1 MNVIIKLY
9 TYVSHSFIFIF
20 QENVENLSLDG
31 FMVVYSITDRQSFDI
46 AVEVLKQLR
55 DEVGA
60 NKAIILVGNKTDLV
74 RKRTISADGKY

>member
-1 MNVIIKLY
+1 
-9 TYVSHSFIFIF
+9 
-20 QENVENLSLDG
+20 
-31 FMVVYSITDRQSFDI
+31 MVVYSITDRQSFDI